1 MRRKNELSKRSFS
14 NFGFST
20 ILIAFVMIC
29 IVTFSALALMMA
41 NSDYKL
47 SKKVADRTSR
57 YYLAEKEANQRL
69 LQIDMLLAD
78 AYAKSSNRTTYY
90 AIARKKLKAADLAI
104 ELNDTSSSTLGVSYC
119 INISDNQTLNVELDI
134 VYPPDSGGSYY
145 ALEQWKTVTAVIE
158 DTQEP
163 LKLMGND

>member
-29 IVTFSALALMMA
+29 IVTFSALALMTA

-78 AYAKSSNRTTYY
+78 A
-90 AIARKKLKAADLAI
+90 
-104 ELNDTSSSTLGVSYC
+104 
-119 INISDNQTLNVELDI
+119 
-134 VYPPDSGGSYY
+134 
-145 ALEQWKTVTAVIE
+145 
-158 DTQEP
+158 
-163 LKLMGND
+163 